1 MRCAAC
7 NNLRQIYYRDLCQRC
22 YFKSSKL
29 KRATKCQHAGIRPH
43 YSKGKCRECYLMCYY
58 QSRKKK
64 NEQKSEGNEGERSE
78 INNQNSMVSP
88 TALRQQIETK
98 LQGKQVKYSDD
109 KDEDEDMV
117 AD

>member
-1 MRCAAC
+1 
-7 NNLRQIYYRDLCQRC
+7 
-22 YFKSSKL
+22 
-29 KRATKCQHAGIRPH
+29 
-43 YSKGKCRECYLMCYY
+43 MCYY